1 MRALSWLLILA
12 GLVAGPGYYLYAR
25 YFTGA
30 LVAEHLLAVLAD
42 AQVARHSPAVRLEP
56 DMSPVRFVLRVSAE
70 HGPSHEGAPRN
81 RYRALIQRDGATV
94 AESDFELVSTTLE
107 SSVQEHAQVLATLA
121 VAQAGDYRLAL
132 EDTAQPQMR
141 VTALRLEV
149 RRNVHEPD
157 KRVVWGGV
165 ALLALAVVRFLAGR

>member
-12 GLVAGPGYYLYAR
+12 GLAAGPGYYLYAR

-30 LVAEHLLAVLAD
+30 VVAEHLLAVLAD
-42 AQVARHSPAVRLEP
+42 DRVARHSPAVRLAP
-56 DMSPVRFVLRVSAE
+56 DMSPVRFVLRISAE
-70 HGPSHEGAPRN
+70 HGPSYEGAPRN
-81 RYRALIQRDGATV
+81 RYRAVIQRDGTTV
-94 AESDFELVSTTLE
+94 AESAFELVSTTLE
-107 SSVQEHAQVLATLA
+107 SSFQEHAQVLATLA

-132 EDTAQPQMR
+132 EDTTEPQMR

-157 KRVVWGGV
+157 RRVVWGGV
-165 ALLALAVVRFLAGR
+165 VLLVLAVVRFLFGR